1 LAVLRVKGYK
11 KVGKEKIKDL
21 EANTDKLNYDQVIE
35 FYQGVLRKERE
46 QIEED
51 KRKKVREVELWNRSL
66 REEEKIAIEKYAK

>member
-1 LAVLRVKGYK
+1 MLRKGWESEL
-11 KVGKEKIKDL
+11 VFEKIKDL